1 MYNNYYC
8 YVIECV
14 LAPAVQRL
22 GAIPWIV
29 IYGVDESLSFGQVL
43 VNLLTYAVDSDL
55 SSVISFSPFSS
66 AMASAL
72 TTFLK
77 QVGVTIKVCVKF
89 VHFFKVK
96 CIEYQYV

>member
-1 MYNNYYC
+1 M
-8 YVIECV
+8 
-14 LAPAVQRL
+14 
-22 GAIPWIV
+22 
-29 IYGVDESLSFGQVL
+29 IYPVNESLSLGQVL

-55 SSVISFSPFSS
+55 SSVITFSSFSS

-89 VHFFKVK
+89 DRFFKVK
-96 CIEYQYV
+96 CIKHQCV